1 MKTVQPRLWDKQHI
15 RFRFEGIKVR
25 RMTVEHINALP
36 NYRTK
41 KMIQL
46 RAKSLIEADGVML
59 TKLLKV
65 FIEEYIQYFRVVWKY
80 WTSEETYDVFTNGAG
95 ELVECK
101 PILTGKPMEFLKIVR
116 DTSVMINMQLPK
128 FRNFTDFNYVRS
140 EPANDIVHLVQH
152 NMSVEAASFNVG
164 GVIKVNNSK
173 SHKDRELKWSDEE
186 REFISKTNDIY
197 DMIHCTEMQATDVIL
212 KSIAYVL
219 KQCEHND
226 YVSEISNQLAIAHT
240 AFRDYVYNDILQID
254 KYNEIKYGSGIKKEK
269 TKTEEEELR
278 ERYYIEN
285 N

>member
-101 PILTGKPMEFLKIVR
+101 PILTGQPLELLKLIR
-116 DTSVMINMQLPK
+116 DTSTIINMQLPK
-128 FRNFTDFNYVRS
+128 FKKFEDFKYIRE
-140 EPANDIVHLVQH
+140 EPANNIVHLVQH
-152 NMSVEAASFNVG
+152 KINAENEGFSVN

-173 SHKDRELKWSDEE
+173 AHKDREPHWSDEE
-186 REFISKTNDIY
+186 REFIHKTNEIY
-197 DMIHCTEMQATDVIL
+197 DTIKCSDMNATDVIL
-212 KSIAYVL
+212 SSIAHVL
-219 KQCEHND
+219 KQCQHNK
-226 YVSEISNQLAIAHT
+226 YVSEIGNQLAIAHT

-254 KYNEIKYGSGIKKEK
+254 TYNEIKYGSGVKKEK